1 MNRTNV
7 PQEFEVIQRESQQA
21 LVILGDLI
29 AELEKAPKRGRHRAQ
44 PEFAR
49 SSRKP
54 YVITYSTHS

>member
-1 MNRTNV
+1 MTRTNV
-7 PQEFEVIQRESQQA
+7 PQEFEVVQRESQQA

-29 AELEKAPKRGRHRAQ
+29 AELEKASKSGHHRAQ

-49 SSRKP
+49 IAQQR

>member
-7 PQEFEVIQRESQQA
+7 PQEFEMVQRESQQA

-29 AELEKAPKRGRHRAQ
+29 AELEKASKSRRHRAQ
-44 PEFAR
+44 LEFVPISQQR
-49 SSRKP
+49 

>member
-7 PQEFEVIQRESQQA
+7 PQEFEVVQRESQQA

-29 AELEKAPKRGRHRAQ
+29 AELEKASMSGYHGAQ
-44 PEFAR
+44 PESAR
-49 SSRKP
+49 IAQQR